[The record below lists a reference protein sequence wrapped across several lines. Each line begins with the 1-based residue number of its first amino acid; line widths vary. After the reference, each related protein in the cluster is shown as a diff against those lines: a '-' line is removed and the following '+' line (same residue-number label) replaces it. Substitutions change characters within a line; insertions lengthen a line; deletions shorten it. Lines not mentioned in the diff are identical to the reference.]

1 MNIDVKVPAFPD
13 SIRTADVA
21 KLYVSEG
28 QLVYAGD
35 ILFDVET
42 EKVVL
47 EVMTDCNGIIENIT
61 IANGDHVNA
70 EQVVMTLQQLADN
83 EMPARP
89 TVEQAHN
96 SKPPRN
102 DSEEEWAVPWLRK
115 LNIVFWVVGFIIGVA
130 AGAFGTLIMLGKQLQ
145 YD

>member
-47 EVMTDCNGIIENIT
+47 EVMADCNGIIENVT
-61 IANGDHVNA
+61 IANGDPVNS
-70 EQVVMTLQQLADN
+70 EQVVMTVKQLADS
-83 EMPARP
+83 
-89 TVEQAHN
+89 N
-96 SKPPRN
+96 S
-102 DSEEEWAVPWLRK
+102 
-115 LNIVFWVVGFIIGVA
+115 
-130 AGAFGTLIMLGKQLQ
+130 
-145 YD
+145 

>member
-13 SIRTADVA
+13 SIRTADIA

-35 ILFDVET
+35 VLFDVET

-47 EVMTDCNGIIENIT
+47 EVMADCSGIIENIT

-70 EQVVMTLQQLADN
+70 EQVVMTLQQRADS

-89 TVEQAHN
+89 TVQQP
-96 SKPPRN
+96 PPRV
-102 DSEEEWAVPWLRK
+102 DGSEEDDIASPLFSK
-115 LNIVFWVVGFIIGVA
+115 LNTVCWVIGFIIGMA
-130 AGAFGTLIMLGKQLQ
+130 AGVLGTLFVLGK
-145 YD
+145 

>member
-13 SIRTADVA
+13 SIRTADIA

-35 ILFDVET
+35 VLFDVET

-47 EVMTDCNGIIENIT
+47 EVMADCSGIVENIT
-61 IANGDHVNA
+61 IANGDPVNS
-70 EQVVMTLQQLADN
+70 EQVVMTVKQLADS

-89 TVEQAHN
+89 TAQQ
-96 SKPPRN
+96 PQPRVN
-102 DSEEEWAVPWLRK
+102 DSENDVIVSPWLSK
-115 LNIVFWVVGFIIGVA
+115 LNKSLIIALAVGALAILFV
-130 AGAFGTLIMLGKQLQ
+130 LGK
-145 YD
+145 

>member
-1 MNIDVKVPAFPD
+1 MNIDVKVPAYPD

-35 ILFDVET
+35 ILFEVET

-47 EVMTDCNGIIENIT
+47 EVMADCNGIIENIT
-61 IANGDHVNA
+61 IANGDPVNS
-70 EQVVMTLQQLADN
+70 EQVVMTVKQLADN
-83 EMPARP
+83 EMPARA

-130 AGAFGTLIMLGKQLQ
+130 AGAFGTLIILGK
-145 YD
+145 

>member
-35 ILFDVET
+35 VLFDVET

-47 EVMTDCNGIIENIT
+47 EVMADCNGIIENIT

-70 EQVVMTLQQLADN
+70 EQVVMTLQQLADS

-89 TVEQAHN
+89 TVQQP
-96 SKPPRN
+96 PPRV
-102 DSEEEWAVPWLRK
+102 DGSEEDDIAPPLFSK
-115 LNIVFWVVGFIIGVA
+115 LNTVCWVIGFIIGVA
-130 AGAFGTLIMLGKQLQ
+130 AGVLGTLIVLGK
-145 YD
+145 

>member
-47 EVMTDCNGIIENIT
+47 EVMADCNGIIENIT

-70 EQVVMTLQQLADN
+70 EQVVMTLQQLADS

-89 TVEQAHN
+89 TAQQTHD
-96 SKPPRN
+96 SKL
-102 DSEEEWAVPWLRK
+102 SVSGSAEEDAIASALFSK
-115 LNIVFWVVGFIIGVA
+115 LNTICWVIGFIIGVA
-130 AGAFGTLIMLGKQLQ
+130 AGVLGTLIVLGK
-145 YD
+145 

>member
-1 MNIDVKVPAFPD
+1 MNIDVKVPTLPD
-13 SIRTADVA
+13 SIHTADIA

-35 ILFDVET
+35 VLFDVET

-47 EVMTDCNGIIENIT
+47 EIMADCSGIIENIT
-61 IANGDHVNA
+61 IANGDPVNS
-70 EQVVMTLQQLADN
+70 EQVVMTVKQLADN
-83 EMPARP
+83 EMPARA

-96 SKPPRN
+96 RKPPRN

-130 AGAFGTLIMLGKQLQ
+130 AGAFGTLIMLGK
-145 YD
+145 

>member
-47 EVMTDCNGIIENIT
+47 EVMADCNGIIENIT

-89 TVEQAHN
+89 TAQQP
-96 SKPPRN
+96 PPRVNGSEN
-102 DSEEEWAVPWLRK
+102 DAVVSPWLSK
-115 LNIVFWVVGFIIGVA
+115 LNKSLIIALAVGALVILFV
-130 AGAFGTLIMLGKQLQ
+130 LGK
-145 YD
+145 

>member
-13 SIRTADVA
+13 SIRTADIA

-35 ILFDVET
+35 VLFDVET

-47 EVMTDCNGIIENIT
+47 EVMADCSGIIENIT
-61 IANGDHVNA
+61 IANGDPVNS
-70 EQVVMTLQQLADN
+70 EQVVMTVKQLADS

-89 TVEQAHN
+89 TAQQ
-96 SKPPRN
+96 PQPRVN
-102 DSEEEWAVPWLRK
+102 DSENDVIVSPWLSK
-115 LNIVFWVVGFIIGVA
+115 LNKSLIIALAVGALAILFV
-130 AGAFGTLIMLGKQLQ
+130 LGK
-145 YD
+145 

>member
-13 SIRTADVA
+13 SIRTADIA

-35 ILFDVET
+35 VLFDVET

-47 EVMTDCNGIIENIT
+47 EVMADCSGIIENIT
-61 IANGDHVNA
+61 IANGDPVNS
-70 EQVVMTLQQLADN
+70 EQVVMTVKQLADS

-89 TVEQAHN
+89 TAQQ
-96 SKPPRN
+96 PQPRVN
-102 DSEEEWAVPWLRK
+102 DSENDFIVSPWLSK
-115 LNIVFWVVGFIIGVA
+115 LNKSLIIALAVGALAILFV
-130 AGAFGTLIMLGKQLQ
+130 LGK
-145 YD
+145 